1 MLGHDQERRM
11 ENDAIEIRRLG
22 PDDEERVLEA
32 AHLFDRPPHPEAVR
46 AFLADPRSYLLVAY
60 VDDQPAG
67 FIRAHALQQLD
78 TPRPQMLLYE
88 IGVADAFQRRG
99 VARGLIAE
107 LAALCRAID
116 AEEMFVITNGS
127 NHAAMELYRSTG
139 GRREAEDDVVFV
151 YAFS

>member
-1 MLGHDQERRM
+1 MKV
-11 ENDAIEIRRLG
+11 RRLG
-22 PDDEERVLEA
+22 PGDEADLARVA
-32 AHLFDRPPHPEAVR
+32 PLFDRPPRAEAMR

-60 VDDQPAG
+60 VDAEPAG
-67 FIRAHALQQLD
+67 FVRGHELSQLD

-88 IGVADAFQRRG
+88 IGVADAFRRRG
-99 VARGLIAE
+99 VARRLIAE
-107 LAALCRAID
+107 LEALCRAID
-116 AEEMFVITNGS
+116 AEEMFVITNSS

>member
-1 MLGHDQERRM
+1 M
-11 ENDAIEIRRLG
+11 IIRRLG
-22 PDDEERVLEA
+22 PGDEAEVARA
-32 AHLFDRPPHPEAVR
+32 APLFDRPPHPKVVR

-60 VDDQPAG
+60 VDGEPAG
-67 FIRAHALQQLD
+67 FIRAHELRQMD

-88 IGVADAFQRRG
+88 IGVADEFRQRG

-107 LAALCRAID
+107 LEALCRAID
-116 AEEMFVITNGS
+116 AEEMFVITNGA